1 MLEYTFGLM
10 KESAAVNAAIGKVL
24 DAGQVTADL
33 KPKGKPSTT
42 SEVGKAVSEA
52 L

>member
-1 MLEYTFGLM
+1 M
-10 KESAAVNAAIGKVL
+10 KEAVAVNAAIGKVL

-33 KPKGKPSTT
+33 KPKGKLATT
-42 SEVGKAVSEA
+42 SEVGKAVSQA